1 MRNKGIWIAISV
13 ILSAGLGFTTYTR
26 SYVRERQTEAVEER
40 PVEQLQSELSAGS
53 PVPTTAGTFSIAET
67 AETADPG
74 SYPARLNE
82 LDRELAESREK
93 DRSQA
98 AGYPARARL
107 ENELSLWQSEVDLIL
122 DVLEGKLDG
131 EERKSLLQHQ
141 QEWLRDRESRA
152 VSASAKLGS
161 AVAEELEYI
170 RSQAED
176 TRARAYELCETYAEF
191 LQ

>member
-1 MRNKGIWIAISV
+1 MRNKGIWIAILV

-26 SYVRERQTEAVEER
+26 SYVRERQTEAAR
-40 PVEQLQSELSAGS
+40 PAEQLQSNPTAG
-53 PVPTTAGTFSIAET
+53 PAPPAAGTFSIAET
-67 AETADPG
+67 ADTG

-98 AGYPARARL
+98 AGYPAKARL

-131 EERKSLLQHQ
+131 EERKTLLQHQ

-176 TRARAYELCETYAEF
+176 TRARAYELCETYTEF